1 MGGWYQVVAS
11 AEEQVG
17 LVELTKTT
25 TTKFRWNQTW
35 GTRLETS
42 SRVGINV
49 SWSSLPKKFYRWF
62 LRFEMETSS
71 GYLGVQDSDRM

>member
-1 MGGWYQVVAS
+1 VGGWYRVVAS

-42 SRVGINV
+42 SRVGIDV
-49 SWSSLPKKFYRWF
+49 AWPKKFYRWF